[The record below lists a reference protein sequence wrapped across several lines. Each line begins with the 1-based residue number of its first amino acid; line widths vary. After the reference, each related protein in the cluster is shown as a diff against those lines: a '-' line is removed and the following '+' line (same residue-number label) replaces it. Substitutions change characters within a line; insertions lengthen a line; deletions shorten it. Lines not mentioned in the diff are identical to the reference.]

1 VRHLL
6 VISLCSLFLVMAP
19 AHAQT
24 FPPLGDDVT
33 TSLGSFKMQIS
44 STYASMFNGCP
55 GYNST
60 TQILQSPTLF
70 DPGTVIGRSNVGL
83 DDGDR
88 FFSPF
93 RRGAAIVGFAEDEIS
108 YDTLNPPHGF
118 PCYDDRTTCSSGTG
132 TRQVVTEIR
141 SLKMTAGPLMVRAGV
156 WYNDPNT
163 ATIAPERASP
173 GRVVSRSG
181 PSNDPTRDFLAS
193 SFFDVYVRVD
203 IPACGTFPGATVN
216 NLIPLIV
223 KNEKLDKFPPRV
235 VYLHDASSI
244 VQVVFVSDRPPLW
257 YAGDVLGYFLLAG
270 HGVGFSNSSSD
281 MQEFN
286 NFMNQQTNIQCPL
299 ANQCTQPAASAT
311 KPAGASRITP
321 TSLLQSQT
329 PALSP
334 R

>member
-1 VRHLL
+1 
-6 VISLCSLFLVMAP
+6 
-19 AHAQT
+19 
-24 FPPLGDDVT
+24 
-33 TSLGSFKMQIS
+33 
-44 STYASMFNGCP
+44 
-55 GYNST
+55 
-60 TQILQSPTLF
+60 
-70 DPGTVIGRSNVGL
+70 
-83 DDGDR
+83 
-88 FFSPF
+88 
-93 RRGAAIVGFAEDEIS
+93 
-108 YDTLNPPHGF
+108 
-118 PCYDDRTTCSSGTG
+118 
-132 TRQVVTEIR
+132 
-141 SLKMTAGPLMVRAGV
+141 
-156 WYNDPNT
+156 
-163 ATIAPERASP
+163 
-173 GRVVSRSG
+173 VVSRSG

-286 NFMNQQTNIQCPL
+286 NFMNQQSNIQCPL